1 MVSESRNG
9 RKGIG
14 RKRRREGKGRGEGE
28 PEPEGGRSDQE
39 QEKRARCVEK
49 RGGKQGPRSRS
60 NKMRTE

>member
-39 QEKRARCVEK
+39 QGREQGVWR
-49 RGGKQGPRSRS
+49 RGKESRVPGAGVI
-60 NKMRTE
+60 K